1 MESRG
6 SIVIKN
12 SHLFIFL
19 PKTAVTHPGVGHKEV
34 FIGMCLG
41 NLIIHEWQSEAKGV
55 SYVGLCRQVAIK

>member
-41 NLIIHEWQSEAKGV
+41 NLIIHE
-55 SYVGLCRQVAIK
+55 